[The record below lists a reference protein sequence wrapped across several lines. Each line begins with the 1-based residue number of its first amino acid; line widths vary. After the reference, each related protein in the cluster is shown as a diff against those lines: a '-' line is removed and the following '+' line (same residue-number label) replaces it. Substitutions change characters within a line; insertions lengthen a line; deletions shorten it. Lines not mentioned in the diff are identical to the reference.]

1 MKTTT
6 TSNMKDTTMTAAT
19 ATTYLTYKRTA
30 WYLEGFH
37 MVINAFDSDGTQVG
51 YICAIYHYKTNRL
64 SDLTVT
70 LLATGD
76 TGEVRVAHN
85 DGRAAVQ
92 AAKVMLE
99 KMLKK
104 STSMA

>member
-1 MKTTT
+1 
-6 TSNMKDTTMTAAT
+6 MT
-19 ATTYLTYKRTA
+19 TTYLTYKRTA

-51 YICAIYHYKTNRL
+51 YICAIYQYKTNRL

-76 TGEVRVAHN
+76 TGEVRVSHGE
-85 DGRAAVQ
+85 GRKAVQ
-92 AAKVMLE
+92 VAKTMLE

-104 STSMA
+104 SVA